1 MTHDTEDIKAK
12 NLPHDSLFKRI
23 MENDI
28 AAREFLNVHLPEEV
42 KDIVDLDTIR
52 VQQESYIE
60 PNLTRRLSDI
70 VYRVDTKSDQEAFI
84 YICAEHQSSVDQ
96 IMAFRIWRYT
106 LLLAEKHIN
115 DDGKIPLIFPL
126 VIYAGK
132 AKYTA
137 PRNIWALFDNPELAK
152 KLLTENH
159 ALVDLEAMTDD
170 EIAKNNHIAL
180 FQYVMKHVKM
190 RDMLKLWHNIF
201 EKFPEAVRIDKEHG
215 YFYISNLL
223 WYIDRKLS
231 AEKREEL
238 SGLMIEHLP
247 KNDGEDLM
255 RTIADSYIEEGVSKG
270 IIQGVAQGVAQ
281 GIVIGEARGEA
292 RGVEKGKMDGINLR
306 NIEIARRMLKE
317 KTDIKFI
324 SSVTGLS
331 NDDILRIQNKM

>member
-1 MTHDTEDIKAK
+1 
-12 NLPHDSLFKRI
+12 
-23 MENDI
+23 
-28 AAREFLNVHLPEEV
+28 
-42 KDIVDLDTIR
+42 
-52 VQQESYIE
+52 
-60 PNLTRRLSDI
+60 
-70 VYRVDTKSDQEAFI
+70 
-84 YICAEHQSSVDQ
+84 
-96 IMAFRIWRYT
+96 
-106 LLLAEKHIN
+106 
-115 DDGKIPLIFPL
+115 
-126 VIYAGK
+126 
-132 AKYTA
+132 
-137 PRNIWALFDNPELAK
+137 
-152 KLLTENH
+152 
-159 ALVDLEAMTDD
+159 
-170 EIAKNNHIAL
+170 
-180 FQYVMKHVKM
+180 MKHVKM
-190 RDMLKLWHNIF
+190 RDMLELWHNIF

-281 GIVIGEARGEA
+281 GIVIGEARG
-292 RGVEKGKMDGINLR
+292 VEKGKMDGINLR